1 MLRITFASSRARN
14 PFRLVAASRVN
25 ADFFFRFLFLFSQR
39 TVRPTPGTWPFR
51 GGVKPAETPAGQRP
65 GPNAT
70 LRKDRQVQD
79 RRPDPVGTSILAG
92 IPHGGFPGRHH
103 WGKRVTGARDLSGL
117 FLTSR

>member
-1 MLRITFASSRARN
+1 MLRITLASSRARN

-25 ADFFFRFLFLFSQR
+25 ADFFFRFFFFHKEPFVPPQGRGRSGEGRSLR
-39 TVRPTPGTWPFR
+39 RRPP
-51 GGVKPAETPAGQRP
+51 VSA
-65 GPNAT
+65 
-70 LRKDRQVQD
+70 LRKDRQVRD